1 MKFRTLGKTGFNIS
15 EVSLGTWQ
23 LGGKWGEPFDAKDA
37 DETLAAAYESGV
49 NYFDTADIYQDG
61 HSEHAVGEFLKQHP
75 DVHYSTKIGRK
86 LEPHTPASYTKE
98 NLTTFV
104 ESSLKNM
111 GVEALD
117 LVLLHCPPTSVYY
130 DPTVFWTLDELKKA
144 GKIQN
149 YGVSVERVEEAEKA
163 LQFDISAVEIIF
175 NMFRLRPAERFFTE
189 AQAAN
194 VGILARVPLASG
206 LLSGKYTL
214 ATTFGK
220 DDHRTYNRDG
230 AAFDKGETFSGVD
243 FATGVK
249 AADELKH
256 RLGTDNLADMALRY
270 ILMYTAVSTVIP
282 GASKPEQITANAQA
296 AELPAFTEDQ
306 MAIVQDIYNTYIKNP
321 VEYLW

>member
-37 DETLAAAYESGV
+37 AETLAAAYESGV

-130 DPTVFWTLDELKKA
+130 DPTVFWALDELKKA

-194 VGILARVPLASG
+194 VGISARVPLASG

>member
-37 DETLAAAYESGV
+37 AETLAAAYESGV

-104 ESSLKNM
+104 ESSLKNT

-130 DPTVFWTLDELKKA
+130 DPTVFWTLDKLKKA

-175 NMFRLRPAERFFTE
+175 NMFRLRPAERFFAE